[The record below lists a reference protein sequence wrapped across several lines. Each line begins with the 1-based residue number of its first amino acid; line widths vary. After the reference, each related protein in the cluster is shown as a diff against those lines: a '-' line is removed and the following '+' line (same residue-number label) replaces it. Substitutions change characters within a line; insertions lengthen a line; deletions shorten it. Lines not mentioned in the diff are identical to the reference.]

1 MNDET
6 ITTDIPL
13 AHRPKA
19 AAPASAAAHAPSYA
33 PVPGEPRAPPPTVG
47 GFMAEGRALVDARKV
62 HLSRVGIGPHEP
74 EPARHEAANRIA
86 LPTQANFLAMPDLR
100 ETPTPP
106 AINMATL
113 PEKVTAGFEPR
124 KLPKLAGVD
133 TGAEE

>member
-19 AAPASAAAHAPSYA
+19 AAPASAAAHTPSYA

-47 GFMAEGRALVDARKV
+47 GFMAEGRALVDARKM
-62 HLSRVGIGPHEP
+62 HLSRVGIGPQP
-74 EPARHEAANRIA
+74 EPARHEAENLIA
-86 LPTQANFLAMPDLR
+86 LPTQASFLAMPDLR

-113 PEKVTAGFEPR
+113 PENVTPGFEPK

-133 TGAEE
+133 VEAEE